1 MSKVLIIRLSAIGDV
16 AIAIPLCYSLAT
28 QYPEDKFVFLS
39 KSKLQPLFKNMPS
52 NVTFKE
58 CDTEGR
64 HSGWKGLVRLYS
76 ELRNDH
82 FDKIADIHNVLRSTV
97 LRSIF
102 FWSGKKVAYIHKGR
116 KQKDELTSMHF
127 KKFVQLKHSMTRYQ
141 EVFEQLGYPVTLS
154 FSSVIDKA
162 TVDLTPIRNLTGEK
176 SGKWIGIAPF
186 ARHTGKIYPLE
197 KMEQVLSALS
207 NQQGVTVFLFG
218 GGKKECEILN
228 GWADKYPNTRSVAGL
243 LIMNSELLLMSQLDV
258 MLAMDSANMHL
269 ASLVGTPVVS
279 IWGATHPY
287 AGFYGINQDP
297 ANAIQ
302 IDLACRPCSIFG
314 NKPCFRHDYAC
325 LNSISPERVI
335 QKVMTVISA
344 QSQQES
350 LPRQES
356 PTS

>member
-16 AIAIPLCYSLAT
+16 AMAIPLCYSLAT
-28 QYPEDKFVFLS
+28 QYPKDEFVFLS
-39 KSKLQPLFKNMPS
+39 KSKLQPLFRNMPS

-64 HSGWKGLVRLYS
+64 HSGWKGLFRLYT

-82 FDKIADIHNVLRSTV
+82 FDKIADIHNVLRSAV
-97 LRSIF
+97 LRSMF
-102 FWSGKKVAYIHKGR
+102 FCVGKKIAYIHKGR

-127 KKFVQLKHSMTRYQ
+127 KKFVQLKHSITRYQ

-154 FSSVIDKA
+154 FTSVIHK
-162 TVDLTPIRNLTGEK
+162 TTEDLSPIKLLTGEK
-176 SGKWIGIAPF
+176 NGKWIGIAPF
-186 ARHTGKIYPLE
+186 ARHIGKIYPLE
-197 KMEQVLSALS
+197 KMEQVVSSLS
-207 NQQGVTVFLFG
+207 NQQGVTLFLFG
-218 GGKKECEILN
+218 GGEKECETLK
-228 GWADKYPNTRSVAGL
+228 GWANKYPNTRSVAGL
-243 LIMNSELLLMSQLDV
+243 LNMDSELLLMSQLDT

-314 NKPCFRHDYAC
+314 NKPCYRHDYAC
-325 LNSISPERVI
+325 LNSIYPETVI
-335 QKVMTVISA
+335 RKVMNVISA
-344 QSQQES
+344 QNQQES